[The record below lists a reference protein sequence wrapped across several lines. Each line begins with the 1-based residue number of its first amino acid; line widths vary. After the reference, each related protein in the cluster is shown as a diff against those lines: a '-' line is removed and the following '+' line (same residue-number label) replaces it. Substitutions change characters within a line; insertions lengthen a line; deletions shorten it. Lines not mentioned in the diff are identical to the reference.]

1 VPESESL
8 LLTNIRGGAHI
19 DSRRLPPWPNQILH
33 FNPEQ
38 DTIFLRSLD
47 NYRAND
53 LGSIIDRFHGIHNIQ
68 HLAVPLEQKGI
79 PTRKEWHKI
88 LNSMPVLKTLT
99 FMLGSKEKS
108 WRGTQRGI
116 ELRDFEQWFVDGR
129 SRDVC
134 RGNGGKVD
142 VKDVESHM
150 RTTTAAIGGLYEFG
164 SKARN
169 RTVNVR
175 VVAWKRGSRV

>member
-1 VPESESL
+1 
-8 LLTNIRGGAHI
+8 
-19 DSRRLPPWPNQILH
+19 
-33 FNPEQ
+33 
-38 DTIFLRSLD
+38 
-47 NYRAND
+47 
-53 LGSIIDRFHGIHNIQ
+53 
-68 HLAVPLEQKGI
+68 
-79 PTRKEWHKI
+79 
-88 LNSMPVLKTLT
+88 MPALKTLT

-142 VKDVESHM
+142 VKDVESYM
-150 RTTTAAIGGLYEFG
+150 RTTTAAIGGLYEIG
-164 SKARN
+164 SKSGN

-175 VVAWKRGSRV
+175 VVAWKRGGRA